1 MLVDEIPGRI
11 TGSSELVEMAQRHG
25 IEDVQIVCAESHGQD
40 LRIDPKP
47 SRPEGVWRLLQDGRM
62 SDRDLVM
69 RWVRAWAHV
78 RGLRVEQVDGWP
90 LVHVRGPSR
99 DTEIV
104 CVDPGRA
111 TFEQLARH
119 TAHDPRGMLT
129 VFGRD
134 LAEYHAPPLP
144 PGLRVERDDE
154 VFMTTTLAPS
164 QPQLPEGFAA
174 RWDVDGPR
182 ATYSLDDGARIAAE
196 GIAGVL
202 GTDAVFLHV
211 ETSPG
216 HLRRGLGRHVM
227 SALTTWALDQGA
239 TTGLLVASADG
250 AGLYRSLGW
259 DEVLSLWSLM
269 GADD

>member
-1 MLVDEIPGRI
+1 VLVDEISGPI
-11 TGSSELVEMAQRHG
+11 TRASELVEVGQGQRV
-25 IEDVQIVCAESHGQD
+25 EDVEVVCAESHGQD
-40 LRIDPKP
+40 LRTDFVMP
-47 SRPEGVWRLLQDGRM
+47 RPRGVWRLLQDERM

-69 RWVRAWAHV
+69 RWVAAWAHV

-99 DTEIV
+99 ETEIV

-111 TFEQLARH
+111 AFEQLAQH
-119 TAHDPRGMLT
+119 TAHDPRRMLT

-134 LAEYHAPPLP
+134 LAEYLATPLP
-144 PGLRVERDDE
+144 PGLRIERDDE

-164 QPQLPEGFAA
+164 PASLPDGFAA

-202 GTDAVFLHV
+202 GTDAVFDSI
-211 ETSPG
+211 ETLPA
-216 HLRRGLGRHVM
+216 HRRRGLGRHVM
-227 SALTTWALDQGA
+227 SVLTTWAVNQGA
-239 TTGLLVASADG
+239 TTGLLAASTDG
-250 AGLYRSLGW
+250 AGLYTALGW
-259 DEVLSLWSLM
+259 EPMLAMWSLM
-269 GADD
+269 GVDD

>member
-1 MLVDEIPGRI
+1 
-11 TGSSELVEMAQRHG
+11 
-25 IEDVQIVCAESHGQD
+25 
-40 LRIDPKP
+40 
-47 SRPEGVWRLLQDGRM
+47 M

-78 RGLRVEQVDGWP
+78 RKLRVEQVDGWP

-111 TFEQLARH
+111 AFERLARH
-119 TAHDPRGMLT
+119 TAYEPREMLT

-134 LAEYHAPPLP
+134 LAEYVAPPLP
-144 PGLRVERDDE
+144 PGLRVDRDDE

-164 QPQLPEGFAA
+164 AASPPDGFAA

-182 ATYSLDDGARIAAE
+182 ARYSLEDDASIAAE

-202 GTDAVFLHV
+202 GTDAVFDGI
-211 ETSPG
+211 ETTPG
-216 HLRRGLGRHVM
+216 NRRLGLGRHVM
-227 SALTTWALDQGA
+227 NALTTWVVEEGA
-239 TTGLLVASADG
+239 TTGLLAASTDG
-250 AGLYRSLGW
+250 AGLYTALGW
-259 DEVLSLWSLM
+259 KEELAMWSLM
-269 GADD
+269 GVDD